1 MEYKNMTVL
10 HPPQIEEAL
19 RSLPG
24 WRLEGGALVCDFV
37 FADFV
42 QAFAFVTQLA
52 LLAEKEGHHPDL
64 DLRYNRVH
72 LWRMQFKRCRDL
84 RPRRLRRPEPCACVE
99 SCSPDCA
106 ACWWRLS
113 AYWP

>member
-64 DLRYNRVH
+64 DLRYNRVRVALVSH
-72 LWRMQFKRCRDL
+72 DAGGITGSDASMAHAIQALP
-84 RPRRLRRPEPCACVE
+84 RP
-99 SCSPDCA
+99 A
-106 ACWWRLS
+106 AKK
-113 AYWP
+113 ATEA

>member
-1 MEYKNMTVL
+1 MAILN
-10 HPPQIEEAL
+10 PPQIEEAL

-24 WRLEGGALVCDFV
+24 WRLEAGALVCDFS

-64 DLRYNRVH
+64 DLRYNRVRVALVSH
-72 LWRMQFKRCRDL
+72 DAGGVTGRDAAMAQAIQKL
-84 RPRRLRRPEPCACVE
+84 PRP
-99 SCSPDCA
+99 A
-106 ACWWRLS
+106 ATTT
-113 AYWP
+113 AKA